1 MKKYVPEI
9 DGLSFAVAIAAVIG
23 STLLSY
29 LIRGVSQEVA
39 LNFFGIVFLIGPLA
53 ALFVYY
59 ASRLSEQD

>member
-9 DGLSFAVAIAAVIG
+9 DGLGFALAIAAVIG

-29 LIRGVSQEVA
+29 LIRGVSQDVA
-39 LNFFGIVFLIGPLA
+39 MNFFGILFLVGPLA